1 VTDQTMCVCG
11 VCVHVV
17 HTHAR
22 VYSGSGLSVVPG
34 SGVGGVTYMY
44 CTGTGCLMFDFVHVV
59 PTHLIFF
66 LKLK

>member
-1 VTDQTMCVCG
+1 MCVCC

-66 LKLK
+66 LKF